1 MFQVPRWVRG
11 VETAQLTQPRQADIY
26 IMGLMDSQGG
36 AAEGPVVVVTS
47 FDDLVAK
54 AVQVRRPLSRCVD
67 IYILCQNLY
76 HCFQVPGS
84 IVVFDQGWDEYGHGY
99 NYRYYGASNASSYG
113 AIGCLIRSV
122 TDYSIYAPH
131 TGSQARY

>member
-1 MFQVPRWVRG
+1 MRG

-54 AVQVRRPLSRCVD
+54 ADQVRRPLSRFAD
-67 IYILCQNLY
+67 A
-76 HCFQVPGS
+76 P
-84 IVVFDQGWDEYGHGY
+84 
-99 NYRYYGASNASSYG
+99 
-113 AIGCLIRSV
+113 LI
-122 TDYSIYAPH
+122 
-131 TGSQARY
+131 